1 MEFLRLKIDD
11 VILITPKVFGDDRG
25 FFLETFREDLFSTN
39 GIQYQFVQE
48 NHSGSHQ
55 GVLRGLHY
63 QIHHTQGK
71 IVRALR
77 GEIFDVAV
85 DIRKS
90 SATFGRWVGA
100 FLSDQNK
107 QQLWIPP
114 GFAHGFYTLSDW
126 AEIAYKATDYYDP
139 ASERT
144 ILWNDPDINVD
155 WPFYPGNFPLVSEKD
170 KMAKY
175 FKEAEVFD

>member
-1 MEFLRLKIDD
+1 MEFLHLKIDD

-25 FFLETFREDLFSTN
+25 FFLETFREDLFSEN

-63 QIHHTQGK
+63 QMRHTQGK

-90 SATFGRWVGA
+90 SATFGRWAGA

-155 WPFYPGNFPLVSEKD
+155 WPFPLGDFPVVSEKD
-170 KMAKY
+170 KIGKS
-175 FKEAEVFD
+175 FHDAEVFD